1 MQQLQLDLKFN
12 WPLQEQLS
20 LDLDDCL
27 IPKMW
32 TPTSTIIDRRY
43 LIGSSSSTGGFS
55 LDTTTINVGQVV
67 FRTKEPL
74 NWAQRLLYRLLKLR
88 VENVDN

>member
-12 WPLQEQLS
+12 WPLQEQLV
-20 LDLDDCL
+20 LDLDYYE
-27 IPKMW
+27 IPTEHW
-32 TPTSTIIDRRY
+32 TTKITDRRY

-55 LDTTTINVGQVV
+55 LNTTIDVGQVV

-88 VENVDN
+88 IENVDN

>member
-12 WPLQEQLS
+12 WPLQEQIP

-27 IPKMW
+27 IPKGW
-32 TPTSTIIDRRY
+32 TATSKIIDRSY

-55 LDTTTINVGQVV
+55 LNTTIDVGQVV